1 MVTVEWSGDQPMTN
15 GLHIR
20 CMVIDTIDTTET
32 VQWELTATF
41 SIQPTTL
48 TKDTL
53 LVISYSNRAPYSEQ
67 EQHYHTHRLH
77 KLFDLIKQQLFNIH
91 YCMPDHQTISHCSG
105 TGIVTPVWR
114 KWYHLSRPLQAPGNW
129 LQYWSWNRA
138 ATCSVAATPF
148 HRQYPLLSWRQY
160 SACGNPTPEVVRY
173 SQHSANSH
181 FRFQVR
187 RRARPRSQKQTMDQ
201 RCVHYGNSEETL
213 ERGSSP
219 HTRTNH

>member
-77 KLFDLIKQQLFNIH
+77 KLFSHKTTHSIYTTACQTTKMCAETHYSSSEMCYWVWTRSMCYVSLTSNQLMYIA
-91 YCMPDHQTISHCSG
+91 CSL
-105 TGIVTPVWR
+105 TYTFSDFT
-114 KWYHLSRPLQAPGNW
+114 HSSRTQASK
-129 LQYWSWNRA
+129 YMYKDS
-138 ATCSVAATPF
+138 F
-148 HRQYPLLSWRQY
+148 
-160 SACGNPTPEVVRY
+160 
-173 SQHSANSH
+173 
-181 FRFQVR
+181 VR
-187 RRARPRSQKQTMDQ
+187 RW
-201 RCVHYGNSEETL
+201 VGLGE
-213 ERGSSP
+213 
-219 HTRTNH
+219 